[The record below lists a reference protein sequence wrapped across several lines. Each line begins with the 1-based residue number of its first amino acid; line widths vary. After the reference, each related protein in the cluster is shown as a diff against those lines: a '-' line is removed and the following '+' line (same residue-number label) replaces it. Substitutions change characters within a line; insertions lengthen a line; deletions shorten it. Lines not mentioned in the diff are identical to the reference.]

1 MMPQYDCAREKRAQ
15 FFFFEGESRLEKN
28 RTDAAEALQTVQAYF
43 EAAGKQE
50 AAALF
55 ATLTQDATITVPTS
69 LPYGGTYTG
78 SSGFTQAMAGFAAA
92 WENSETTDLTLIADG
107 AVVVALSRMT
117 ATARTSGRL
126 IDTRIA
132 EVFHLKDGK
141 ITQVQPY
148 YQDTAAL
155 REALTV

>member
-1 MMPQYDCAREKRAQ
+1 MMPQSYCARGKRPQ
-15 FFFFEGESRLEKN
+15 RFFEGESRLEKN
-28 RTDAAEALQTVQAYF
+28 TPADSDALQTVQAYF
-43 EAAGKQE
+43 AAAGKQD

-55 ATLTQDATITVPTS
+55 ATLAEDAVITVPAS

-78 SSGFTQAMAGFAAA
+78 TGGFTQALAGFASA

-107 AVVVALSRMT
+107 AIVVALSRMT
-117 ATARTSGRL
+117 ATARSSGRP

-132 EVFHLKDGK
+132 EVFHLKEGK

-155 REALTV
+155 LDALTG